1 MKRRKEE
8 GEEEEEEREERW
20 RRVMERW
27 SDGAMEE
34 QSGPDEEWSSK

>member
-8 GEEEEEEREERW
+8 GEEEEREKRW

-34 QSGPDEEWSSK
+34 QSGPDEEESSK